1 MADQEHSPSTSRSA
15 TLDIL
20 RAIAIFLVLG
30 RHLRPCASWVSHILS
45 DLGLLWVAG
54 GWTGVDLFFVLSG
67 FLISGL
73 LFKEHARNGSISFK
87 RFFIRRGFKIYPA
100 FYVMVAVSLCVLL
113 ISGTPVPLSKVLE
126 ELFFLQNYG
135 TGGLW
140 THEWSLAVE
149 EHFYIFLPI
158 LLIVIAGRNRN
169 STNPF
174 RLIPSLF
181 VAIALV
187 CLSLRVYITAA
198 QPFTSLT
205 HLFPTHLRID
215 SLFFGVV
222 ISYYYHYNSAQ
233 FRRFARRFRPVLL
246 VLGALAF
253 VPAFTMRLDTEVFV
267 PTVELTLLYLGGGLI
282 VVAVAGW
289 EPKLNKFTRAIA
301 FVGSRSYSIYLW
313 HQPFHEAVVIKYL
326 AINWYTYAVSYLAGS
341 IVIGIVMYR
350 LVEYPALKIR
360 DRVFPGMGTAAAS
373 PSLSAGTPLPTYGI
387 LNGSQLP

>member
-1 MADQEHSPSTSRSA
+1 
-15 TLDIL
+15 
-20 RAIAIFLVLG
+20 
-30 RHLRPCASWVSHILS
+30 LRPCASWVSHILS

-73 LFKEHARNGSISFK
+73 LFKEHARTGSISFK

-100 FYVMVAVSLCVLL
+100 FYVMVAVSLCVFV
-113 ISGTPVPLSKVLE
+113 ISGIPVPLSKVLE

-158 LLIVIAGRNRN
+158 LLIVIAARNRN
-169 STNPF
+169 STDPF

-181 VAIALV
+181 VAIALA
-187 CLSLRVYITAA
+187 CLFLRVYITAA
-198 QPFTSLT
+198 RPYTSLS

-289 EPKLNKFTRAIA
+289 EPKLNKFARAIA

-313 HQPFHEAVVIKYL
+313 HLPFHEAVVIKYL
-326 AINWYTYAVSYLAGS
+326 AINWYAYAVSYLAGS
-341 IVIGIVMYR
+341 IVIGIVMYW
-350 LVEYPALKIR
+350 LVEYPVLKIR
-360 DRVFPGMGTAAAS
+360 DRLFPGMVTAAS
-373 PSLSAGTPLPTYGI
+373 PALSAGTPVPTYGI